1 MLARHCCLAR
11 PAVANTAN
19 LLRSRRTEATARTLS
34 SHPSI
39 KPPRLKPF
47 LQTRTLATGS
57 DKGQQQKQQQPSK
70 VYSLKG
76 KTGES
81 PSAKTSSSSDNE
93 QEEMIGYYD
102 RNFIT
107 AMRAMQDFLLRPQ
120 DIKDLRMTTRRSPN
134 ERDPPI
140 NVYWRKDVEAVAT
153 ALWGSREKLEVERER
168 RQEARRVKRRIQE
181 GGIKGM
187 MGRILEKQ
195 RKSGTPEVSS
205 SLINNN
211 CSGLLI
217 RDLLPG

>member
-1 MLARHCCLAR
+1 M
-11 PAVANTAN
+11 ANTAN
-19 LLRSRRTEATARTLS
+19 LLRSRRTEATGRTLS
-34 SHPSI
+34 SLPSI

-81 PSAKTSSSSDNE
+81 PSAKTSSSSSSSSDNE

-195 RKSGTPEVSS
+195 RKSGTPEVCS
-205 SLINNN
+205 SLMNNH